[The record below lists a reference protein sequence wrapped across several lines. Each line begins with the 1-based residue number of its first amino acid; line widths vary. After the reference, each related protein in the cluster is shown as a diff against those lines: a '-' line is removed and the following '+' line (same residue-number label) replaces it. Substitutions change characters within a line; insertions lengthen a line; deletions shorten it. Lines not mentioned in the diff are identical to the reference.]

1 MQGHQVTNNSLK
13 AKNAKMV
20 NAMVPAYACVFLVSL
35 LSPITAYAENTGLK
49 QGAEQAG
56 QTVGSTV
63 HKIGQAG
70 KAVGLGIAHEAVD
83 IGHAAKAGAIRF
95 WEAAKGNK
103 PSATGSTK
111 SRH

>member
-1 MQGHQVTNNSLK
+1 MHGHKVVTNNSLK
-13 AKNAKMV
+13 AKMV
-20 NAMVPAYACVFLVSL
+20 NAVIPAYVCVFLVSL
-35 LSPITAYAENTGLK
+35 LSPDTAYAENTGLK

-83 IGHAAKAGAIRF
+83 IGHAVKAGAIGF

-103 PSATGSTK
+103 PSVTGSTRSQK
-111 SRH
+111 

>member
-1 MQGHQVTNNSLK
+1 MQGNQVTNNSLK
-13 AKNAKMV
+13 TKMANAL
-20 NAMVPAYACVFLVSL
+20 VPVYTCIFLVSL
-35 LSPITAYAENTGLK
+35 LSPITAYAENTDLK

-70 KAVGLGIAHEAVD
+70 KAVGLGIAHEAVA

-103 PSATGSTK
+103 PSASGSTK
-111 SRH
+111 SPN